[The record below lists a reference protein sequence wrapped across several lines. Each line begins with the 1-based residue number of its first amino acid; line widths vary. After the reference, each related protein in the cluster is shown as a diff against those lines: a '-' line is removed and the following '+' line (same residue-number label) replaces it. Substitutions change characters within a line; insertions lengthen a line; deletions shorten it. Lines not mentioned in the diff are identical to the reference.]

1 MKNMKTLRV
10 KMVGLLATALI
21 LFSAFRADKPVITIF
36 MIGDSTMANKKIDGG
51 NPERGWGMVL
61 PGFFSE
67 DIRIDN
73 HAANGRSSKSFISE
87 GRWEK
92 VISKV
97 KKGDYVFIQ
106 FGHNDEK
113 ADSTRHTDPGS
124 TFDEN
129 LRRYVNETRAKGG
142 IPVLFNSIVR
152 RNFVQPKDDA
162 IAKDVR
168 RTPGEKEQPKEGTVL
183 FDTHGAYLDAPRNV
197 AKELGVTFIDMN
209 KITHDLVQGL
219 GPVESKKLFM
229 FVEPNQVPAFPKGRE
244 DNTHLNVYGARTIA
258 GLAVD
263 AIGKEIPE
271 LAKYIRQF
279 DYVVA
284 QDGSGDFFTV
294 QEAINAVPDFRKDV
308 RTTIL
313 IRKGTYKEKLI
324 IPESKIN
331 ISLIGED
338 GAILTYDGFA
348 NKKNVF
354 GENMGTSGSSSCY
367 IYAPD
372 FYAENITFE
381 NSSGPVGQAV
391 ACFVSADRVYFK
403 NCRFLGFQDTLYTY
417 SKQSRQYYEDC
428 YIEGTVDFIFG
439 WSTAVFNRC
448 HIHSKRD
455 GYVTA
460 PSTDKGKKYGYV
472 FYNCKLTAEPEATK
486 VYLSRPWRPYAQAV
500 FIRCELGK
508 HILPVGWNNW
518 GKKENEKT
526 VFYAEYESR
535 GEGAHPKARAGFSQ
549 QLKNLKGYEI
559 NAVLAGEDGARAGY
573 HSPFTRPNSLLS
585 TAANTWKRAS
595 TSVSC
600 AS

>member
-1 MKNMKTLRV
+1 MKENRSKLV
-10 KMVGLLATALI
+10 LLLAVAFI
-21 LFSAFRADKPVITIF
+21 FCSAFRADKPAVTIF
-36 MIGDSTMANKKIDGG
+36 MIGDSTMANKKLDGG

-67 DIRIDN
+67 DIKIDN

-87 GRWEK
+87 GRWAK

-113 ADSTRHTDPGS
+113 ADSTRHTEPGT
-124 TFDEN
+124 TFDDN
-129 LRRYVNETRAKGG
+129 LRRYVNETRTKGG

-152 RNFVQPKDDA
+152 RNFVQPQDA
-162 IAKDVR
+162 SIAKDVR
-168 RTPGEKEQPKEGTVL
+168 RTPGETKQPKEGTVL
-183 FDTHGAYLDAPRNV
+183 FDTHGAYLDSPRNV
-197 AKELGVTFIDMN
+197 AKELGVVFIDMN
-209 KITHDLVQGL
+209 KITHDLVEGL

-263 AIGKEIPE
+263 AIGRGIPE
-271 LAKYIRQF
+271 LAKYIRHY

-294 QEAINAVPDFRKDV
+294 QEAINAVPDFRKNI

-313 IRKGTYKEKLI
+313 VRKGTYKEKII

-338 GAILTYDGFA
+338 GAVLTNDDFA
-348 NKKNVF
+348 SKKNVF

-391 ACFVSADRVYFK
+391 ACFVSADRAFFK

-472 FYNCKLTAEPEATK
+472 FYDCKLTAEPEATK

-500 FIRCELGK
+500 FIRCELGR
-508 HILPVGWNNW
+508 HILPEGWNNW

-526 VFYAEYESR
+526 AFYAEYESR
-535 GEGAHPKARAGFSQ
+535 GEGANPKARAAFSR
-549 QLKNLKGYEI
+549 QLKNLKGYEMKT
-559 NAVLAGEDGARAGY
+559 VLAGDDGWNPVEEG
-573 HSPFTRPNSLLS
+573 NKLLDV
-585 TAANTWKRAS
+585 RR
-595 TSVSC
+595 
-600 AS
+600 

>member
-1 MKNMKTLRV
+1 MKIQGN
-10 KMVGLLATALI
+10 KMIWLLAAAFI
-21 LFSAFRADKPVITIF
+21 LLSAFRADKPVVTIF
-36 MIGDSTMANKKIDGG
+36 MIGDSTMANKKMDGG

-67 DIRIDN
+67 DVRIDN

-113 ADSTRHTDPGS
+113 TDSTRHTDPGT
-124 TFDEN
+124 TFDDN
-129 LRRYVNETRAKGG
+129 LRRFVNETRAKGG

-152 RNFVQPKDDA
+152 RNFVQPKDA
-162 IAKDVR
+162 SIAEDIR
-168 RTPGEKEQPKEGTVL
+168 RIPGASKEQPKEGTVL
-183 FDTHGAYLDAPRNV
+183 FDTHGAYLDSPRNV
-197 AKELGVTFIDMN
+197 AKELGVTFIDLN

-219 GPVESKKLFM
+219 GPAESKKLFM
-229 FVEPNQVPAFPKGRE
+229 FVEPNRVPAFPKGRE
-244 DNTHLNVYGARTIA
+244 DNTHLNIYGARTVA
-258 GLAVD
+258 GLAVK

-271 LAKYIRQF
+271 LAKCIRHY

-294 QEAINAVPDFRKDV
+294 QEAVNAVPDFRKNV

-313 IRKGTYKEKLI
+313 VRKGTYKEKII

-338 GAILTYDGFA
+338 GTILTNDDFA

-372 FYAENITFE
+372 FYAENIAFE

-535 GEGAHPKARAGFSQ
+535 GEGAHPKARAAFSQ

-559 NAVLAGEDGARAGY
+559 NAVLAGEDGWNPIENGNKLI
-573 HSPFTRPNSLLS
+573 TV
-585 TAANTWKRAS
+585 KR
-595 TSVSC
+595 
-600 AS
+600 

>member
-21 LFSAFRADKPVITIF
+21 LFSAFRADKPVVTIF

-124 TFDEN
+124 TFDKI

-448 HIHSKRD
+448 RIHSKGD

-472 FYNCKLTAEPEATK
+472 FYDCRLTSDKEVAK

-500 FIRCELGK
+500 FVRCELGK
-508 HILPVGWNNW
+508 HILPEGWHNW
-518 GKKENEKT
+518 KNPENEKT
-526 VFYAEYESR
+526 ARYAEFGNT
-535 GEGAHPKARAGFSQ
+535 GEGAKTEGRVAWAE
-549 QLKNLKGYEI
+549 QLTKKEVLKYTPENI
-559 NAVLAGEDGARAGY
+559 FKEDSNWY
-573 HSPFTRPNSLLS
+573 PY
-585 TAANTWKRAS
+585 K
-595 TSVSC
+595 
-600 AS
+600 

>member
-1 MKNMKTLRV
+1 MKENRSKLV
-10 KMVGLLATALI
+10 LLLAVAFVLC
-21 LFSAFRADKPVITIF
+21 SAFRADKPVVTIF
-36 MIGDSTMANKKIDGG
+36 MIGDSTMANKKLDGG

-67 DIRIDN
+67 DIKIDN
-73 HAANGRSSKSFISE
+73 HAANGRSSKSFTSE
-87 GRWEK
+87 GRWAK

-97 KKGDYVFIQ
+97 KNGDYVFIQ

-113 ADSTRHTDPGS
+113 ADSTRHTEPGT
-124 TFDEN
+124 TFDDN

-152 RNFVQPKDDA
+152 RNFVQPQDASITKD
-162 IAKDVR
+162 IR

-183 FDTHGAYLDAPRNV
+183 FDTHGAYLDSPRNV
-197 AKELGVTFIDMN
+197 AKELGVVFIDMN
-209 KITHDLVQGL
+209 KITHDLVQEL

-229 FVEPNQVPAFPKGRE
+229 FVAPNQIPAFPKGRE

-263 AIGKEIPE
+263 AIGREIPE
-271 LAKYIRQF
+271 LAKYIRHY

-294 QEAINAVPDFRKDV
+294 QEAINAVPDFRKNT

-313 IRKGTYKEKLI
+313 VRKGTYKEKII

-331 ISLIGED
+331 ISLIGEE
-338 GAILTYDGFA
+338 GAVLTNDDFA

-354 GENMGTSGSSSCY
+354 GENMGTSGSSGCY

-372 FYAENITFE
+372 FYAKNITFE

-391 ACFVSADRVYFK
+391 ACFVSADRAFFK

-417 SKQSRQYYEDC
+417 GKQSRQYYEDC

-460 PSTDKGKKYGYV
+460 PSTDKGKNTV
-472 FYNCKLTAEPEATK
+472 MSFTTASSPQNRKLQK
-486 VYLSRPWRPYAQAV
+486 CI
-500 FIRCELGK
+500 F
-508 HILPVGWNNW
+508 PVPGVRMRKLYSSVANW
-518 GKKENEKT
+518 ADIFFPLDGT
-526 VFYAEYESR
+526 T
-535 GEGAHPKARAGFSQ
+535 
-549 QLKNLKGYEI
+549 
-559 NAVLAGEDGARAGY
+559 GARRKTRKLSFMPNMRAVAKEPIQKRVPL
-573 HSPFTRPNSLLS
+573 SP
-585 TAANTWKRAS
+585 
-595 TSVSC
+595 VS
-600 AS
+600 